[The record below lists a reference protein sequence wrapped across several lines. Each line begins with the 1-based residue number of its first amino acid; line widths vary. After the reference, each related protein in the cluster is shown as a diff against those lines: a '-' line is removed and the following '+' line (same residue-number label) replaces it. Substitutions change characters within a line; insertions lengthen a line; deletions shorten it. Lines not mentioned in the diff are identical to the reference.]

1 MRRGGKGPAFKEVEN
16 LHCVV
21 DMEGIKDGIKELW
34 LLQLPKQVR
43 AERSLQACSAVF
55 FLSADEGHPS

>member
-1 MRRGGKGPAFKEVEN
+1 MRMHACRFHPGPGFKEVEN

-21 DMEGIKDGIKELW
+21 DMEGFKDGSKELW

-43 AERSLQACSAVF
+43 AERSLQACSAWRE
-55 FLSADEGHPS
+55 S